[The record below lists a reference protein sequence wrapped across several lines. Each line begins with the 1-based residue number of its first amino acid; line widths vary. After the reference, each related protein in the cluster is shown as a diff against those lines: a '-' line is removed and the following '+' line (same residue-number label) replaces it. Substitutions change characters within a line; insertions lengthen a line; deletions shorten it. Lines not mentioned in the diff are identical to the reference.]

1 MMSPSRS
8 FALFACLVAATVVG
22 CGPRRVSS
30 PVADAAAAVTIREGL
45 ASTTAAAVGGGEAAA
60 TGTGWAGLKGRF
72 TDHEGVL
79 FGAGGLQWGDS
90 YDQHHGWALW
100 ALAAHYLHTGNRD

>member
-45 ASTTAAAVGGGEAAA
+45 ASATAAVVGGGEAAA
-60 TGTGWAGLKGRF
+60 TGTGWAGG
-72 TDHEGVL
+72 H
-79 FGAGGLQWGDS
+79 
-90 YDQHHGWALW
+90 
-100 ALAAHYLHTGNRD
+100 